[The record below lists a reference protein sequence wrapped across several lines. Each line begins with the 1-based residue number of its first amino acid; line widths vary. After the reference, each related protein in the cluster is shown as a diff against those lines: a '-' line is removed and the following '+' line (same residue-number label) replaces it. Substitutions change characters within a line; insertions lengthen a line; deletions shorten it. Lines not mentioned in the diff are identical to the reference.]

1 MSIKGIFNAAKKK
14 ASRVR
19 EAIIAFYSTITAFAF
34 CQLNAFALSIDT
46 NYTIKS
52 SVAKLN
58 PESLVL
64 GVSFWICRLIG
75 IGMFIWGLYG
85 YVTARRGGDS
95 EAMNSAMNTLIGGLI
110 LLCMPTILT
119 SIGVI

>member
-14 ASRVR
+14 ANRVR
-19 EAIIAFYSTITAFAF
+19 EAIIAFYSTIVAFAF
-34 CQLNAFALSIDT
+34 CQLNAFALNIKTD
-46 NYTIKS
+46 YTIQS
-52 SVAKLN
+52 GVAQVN
-58 PESLVL
+58 PEGLVL
-64 GVSFWICRLIG
+64 GISFWVCRLIG

-95 EAMNSAMNTLIGGLI
+95 EAMNSAMNMLIGGLI

-119 SIGVI
+119 AIGVI